1 MLSSCLSH
9 GLLALVDLASAAR
22 RRALVGTL
30 ALALPGVAAAVSLGS
45 AQLDS
50 GLGQPLDLTIP
61 VRTEAGEDVDPKCI
75 RLVNP
80 VDDQLPALTIARI
93 SLERDGVLLMARI
106 QSLMPINEPALR
118 VVVEVGCAR
127 RMQREYV
134 LLIDPPAIGR
144 GAAVAE
150 RAPKPV
156 PAVSETTTSAL
167 VFGEPRIQAVQ
178 GRRLQ
183 MTAPLLG
190 PDAVRL
196 SSACVRLVDD
206 GGSPP
211 VFEDARV
218 RLAGASSARPTIEIS
233 SAAPLSERMLR
244 IVVEAG
250 CESAVRREFNVLVE
264 SAPVPTVN
272 PTEATQAAARPAPRA
287 VATGPQTAAPA
298 ADLARKPKPPAAIA
312 PEASSERPAA
322 PRSPATASVSDR
334 LVLAVPEEP
343 VLASAARPA
352 VVPDASD
359 ELVKRL
365 DQLSSEV
372 KRLRGELD
380 DANKRNSAMAHQLS
394 QDRGWPLAGWI
405 GGVMALAVAAWL
417 AIIWRRRGGEPDTPA
432 RTEGP
437 LTRIIGKPTVEAPAA
452 SPAPAG
458 TALGSV
464 LVGSHLSEMRPDL
477 HVTEMA
483 DEEAIRELY
492 ADVIRGN
499 TVPGLRRTSVDIPLD
514 VLADDTGI
522 SGSVAHDGRLDAAPY
537 LAPGDA
543 DELIK
548 LSAVDRDADGLQ
560 QDETLLEPS
569 DDRELPRSQM
579 PTTALK
585 PLDLDLDLSDFAQGN
600 GKRPR
605 G

>member
-1 MLSSCLSH
+1 MLFARLSH
-9 GLLALVDLASAAR
+9 GLLALAGLVSGAR
-22 RRALVGTL
+22 RRALVGTV
-30 ALALPGVAAAVSLGS
+30 AVALPGVAAALSLGS

-61 VRTEAGEDVDPKCI
+61 VRTEAGEDLDPKCI

-93 SLERDGVLLMARI
+93 SLERDGMLLMARI
-106 QSLMPINEPALR
+106 QSLLPINEPALR

-156 PAVSETTTSAL
+156 SAVAEATPPAL
-167 VFGEPRIQAVQ
+167 VFGEPRIRAVQ

-190 PDAVRL
+190 PDAARL

-206 GGSPP
+206 GGVPP

-233 SAAPLSERMLR
+233 SAAPLSDRMLR

-264 SAPVPTVN
+264 SAPAPSVN
-272 PTEATQAAARPAPRA
+272 PTEATQAVPRSAPRT
-287 VATGPQTAAPA
+287 VATGPQAAAPA
-298 ADLARKPKPPAAIA
+298 ADLARKPQPPAAIV
-312 PEASSERPAA
+312 PDASPERPAA
-322 PRSPATASVSDR
+322 PRSPSTASANDR

-343 VLASAARPA
+343 GVATASRPA
-352 VVPDASD
+352 VVPDPSE

-380 DANKRNSAMAHQLS
+380 DANKRNLTMAHQLS
-394 QDRGWPLAGWI
+394 QDRGWTLAGWI
-405 GGVMALAVAAWL
+405 GAVMALAVVAWL
-417 AIIWRRRGGEPDTPA
+417 AIGWRRRGSELDTPA
-432 RTEGP
+432 HTEGP
-437 LTRIIGKPTVEAPAA
+437 LTRIIGKPTVEAQAA

-492 ADVIRGN
+492 ADVVRGN
-499 TVPGLRRTSVDIPLD
+499 TVPAARATNVDIPLD
-514 VLADDTGI
+514 LLAGDTAIG
-522 SGSVAHDGRLDAAPY
+522 GSVAHDARSDAAAS
-537 LAPGDA
+537 LASGEKAESISSLTRAPDA
-543 DELIK
+543 GGPKRDEPL
-548 LSAVDRDADGLQ
+548 VEPW
-560 QDETLLEPS
+560 DEEAP
-569 DDRELPRSQM
+569 PRSQM
-579 PTTALK
+579 PTTVLR
-585 PLDLDLDLSDFAQGN
+585 PLDLDLDLSDFAQGDS
-600 GKRPR
+600 KRPR
-605 G
+605 S

>member
-93 SLERDGVLLMARI
+93 RLERDGVLLMARI

-264 SAPVPTVN
+264 SAPVPSVN
-272 PTEATQAAARPAPRA
+272 PTEATQAAARPAP
-287 VATGPQTAAPA
+287 
-298 ADLARKPKPPAAIA
+298 PPT
-312 PEASSERPAA
+312 RCG
-322 PRSPATASVSDR
+322 
-334 LVLAVPEEP
+334 
-343 VLASAARPA
+343 ASA
-352 VVPDASD
+352 
-359 ELVKRL
+359 
-365 DQLSSEV
+365 
-372 KRLRGELD
+372 
-380 DANKRNSAMAHQLS
+380 
-394 QDRGWPLAGWI
+394 I
-405 GGVMALAVAAWL
+405 
-417 AIIWRRRGGEPDTPA
+417 RR
-432 RTEGP
+432 
-437 LTRIIGKPTVEAPAA
+437 
-452 SPAPAG
+452 
-458 TALGSV
+458 
-464 LVGSHLSEMRPDL
+464 
-477 HVTEMA
+477 
-483 DEEAIRELY
+483 
-492 ADVIRGN
+492 
-499 TVPGLRRTSVDIPLD
+499 
-514 VLADDTGI
+514 
-522 SGSVAHDGRLDAAPY
+522 
-537 LAPGDA
+537 
-543 DELIK
+543 
-548 LSAVDRDADGLQ
+548 
-560 QDETLLEPS
+560 
-569 DDRELPRSQM
+569 
-579 PTTALK
+579 
-585 PLDLDLDLSDFAQGN
+585 FC
-600 GKRPR
+600 
-605 G
+605 